1 MLELYVKIKKCSTEA
16 LFTSDWL
23 KKLKLKG
30 FWAHKISDW
39 WIWLKPFDWIIQ
51 TNINNYFFEAKRIEK
66 DIFKLNQIREN
77 QRASFHKISNIENK
91 CEIYSLKQEDILNL
105 KNKSCLLVIF
115 QKDTE
120 NYIIIPFVELALL
133 WYNSKIKIDF
143 DNKKYTYQ

>member
-1 MLELYVKIKKCSTEA
+1 MLELYVKVKKCSTEA
-16 LFTSDWL
+16 LFTTNWL
-23 KKLKLKG
+23 KSLKQKW
-30 FWAHKISDW
+30 FWCHKISDW

-91 CEIYSLKQEDILNL
+91 CEIYSLKENEIENL
-105 KNKSCLLVIF
+105 KNKSCLFIIF

-143 DNKKYTYQ
+143 ENKKYISQ